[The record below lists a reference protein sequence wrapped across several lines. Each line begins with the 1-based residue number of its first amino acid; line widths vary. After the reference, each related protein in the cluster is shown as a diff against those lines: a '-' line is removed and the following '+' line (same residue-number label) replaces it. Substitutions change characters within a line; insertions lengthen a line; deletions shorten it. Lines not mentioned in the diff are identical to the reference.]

1 MTVILEYNF
10 NLKTTNVSKK
20 NNYSKNRLKNLA
32 IKDFFVLVKGIASFF
47 QPKWTS
53 LLAVLII
60 KFLEVLP

>member
-47 QPKWTS
+47 QPK
-53 LLAVLII
+53 
-60 KFLEVLP
+60 